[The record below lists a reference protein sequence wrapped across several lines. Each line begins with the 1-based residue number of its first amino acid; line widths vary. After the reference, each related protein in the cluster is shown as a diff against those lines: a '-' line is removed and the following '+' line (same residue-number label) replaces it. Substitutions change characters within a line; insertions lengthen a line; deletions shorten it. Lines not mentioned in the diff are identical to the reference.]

1 MATTK
6 NTAEFFPFKVK
17 DGKTLFVLQRKYGL
31 AGVGFFTQIMRWLSQ
46 SPGHYYQ
53 YVDEYDKDRLN
64 QFCGVGESD
73 TKAMIQDMV
82 NTEKLD
88 PELWRKYQVI
98 YSQDFVDEL
107 AELYRR
113 RKAEPPTREWVL
125 SQVSGTDEI
134 MPSICRHDDDNMT
147 TSSGIPRTE
156 YREES
161 IGEDREES
169 ISSSAQDA
177 PVGRKELS
185 PMKDE
190 IANFYQERLTE
201 EQPHETWSNYAQE
214 RSALSNLA
222 KKTRALADVS
232 VFGGDALAL
241 AGAVVEAYRL
251 ERSRSKQDYWA
262 RAPATPA
269 ALLTRW
275 DKITSILAQ
284 EYQEQAAIHEAVAR
298 ARSSA

>member
-31 AGVGFFTQIMRWLSQ
+31 AGIGFFTQIMRWLSMA
-46 SPGHYYQ
+46 PGHYYQ

-73 TKAMIQDMV
+73 TKAMIEDMV
-82 NTEKLD
+82 KTEKLD

-113 RKAEPPTREWVL
+113 RKAEPPTREWVIE
-125 SQVSGTDEI
+125 QVSGSDGI
-134 MPSICRHDDDNMT
+134 MPSICRHDDDSMT
-147 TSSGIPRTE
+147 TSRGFPRTE

-161 IGEDREES
+161 IGEES
-169 ISSSAQDA
+169 ISSSAQNA

-190 IANFYQERLTE
+190 VANFYQERLTE
-201 EQPHETWSNYAQE
+201 HQPHETWANYAQE
-214 RSALSNLA
+214 RSSLSNLA
-222 KKTRALADVS
+222 KKTRGLADVT
-232 VFGGDALAL
+232 VFSGDALAL
-241 AGAVVEAYRL
+241 ADAVMNAYLSERL
-251 ERSRSKQDYWA
+251 RSKQDYWA
-262 RAPATPA
+262 RAPVTPA
-269 ALLTRW
+269 GLLTRW
-275 DKITSILAQ
+275 DKITAILAQ
-284 EYQEQAAIHEAVAR
+284 EWAEHEAISDAVAR

>member
-31 AGVGFFTQIMRWLSQ
+31 AGIGFFTQIMRWLSL

-73 TKAMIQDMV
+73 TKAMIEDMV
-82 NTEKLD
+82 KTEKLD

-98 YSQDFVDEL
+98 FSQDFVDEL
-107 AELYRR
+107 AELYRKR
-113 RKAEPPTREWVL
+113 STKPLSREDVLERVSKDHSAPFRAGSAETR
-125 SQVSGTDEI
+125 DF
-134 MPSICRHDDDNMT
+134 PA
-147 TSSGIPRTE
+147 TE
-156 YREES
+156 DREES
-161 IGEDREES
+161 IGEYREES
-169 ISSSAQDA
+169 ISSSAQSA
-177 PVGRKELS
+177 PAGRKELS

-190 IANFYQERLTE
+190 VANLYQERLTQH
-201 EQPHETWSNYAQE
+201 QPHETWSNYAQE
-214 RSALSNLA
+214 RKALSNLA
-222 KKTRALADVS
+222 KKTRALADVT
-232 VFGGDALAL
+232 VFSGDPLSLAD
-241 AGAVVEAYRL
+241 AVVQGYLA
-251 ERSRSKQDYWA
+251 ERSRSNNAYWA
-262 RAPATPA
+262 RAPVTPA

-275 DKITSILAQ
+275 DKITAIIAQ
-284 EYQEQAAIHEAVAR
+284 EWAEHEAIHDAVAR